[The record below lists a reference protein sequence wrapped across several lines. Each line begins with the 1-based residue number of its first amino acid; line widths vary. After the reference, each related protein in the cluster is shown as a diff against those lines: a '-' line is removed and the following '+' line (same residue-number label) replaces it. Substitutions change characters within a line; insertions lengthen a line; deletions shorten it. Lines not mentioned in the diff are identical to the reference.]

1 MPTRPCVRARLAK
14 GERIYGTMVFE
25 LFTPG
30 LTAILAEAGLDFV
43 ILDTEHSGVGIETLK
58 QQVAYAR
65 GLPIEVYARVPQLT
79 YAAVATVLDAGAKGI
94 MVPMLETPE
103 QARDLVTFARY
114 RPEGKRG
121 CAFGMPHDGYQGGD
135 VKAYMARANAENLL
149 IALIETKKGIEN
161 ADAIMATPGIDVGW
175 IGHFDLTNDMGITAD
190 FEHTDFWAAVDKLA
204 AAAKKHKKTAAGL
217 DMSPA
222 YLEKLHS
229 KGFKMLGFGMDTAVL
244 KTAYAAGM
252 EQLRAFG

>member
-1 MPTRPCVRARLAK
+1 MTTRPCIRARLAA
-14 GERIYGTMVFE
+14 GERVYGTMVFE

-65 GLPIEVYARVPQLT
+65 GLPIEVYARVPSLS
-79 YAAVATVLDAGAKGI
+79 YAAVATVLDAGVKGV

-121 CAFGMPHDGYQGGD
+121 CAFAMPHDAYKGGD
-135 VKAYMARANAENLL
+135 VKATMASANAENLL
-149 IALIETKKGIEN
+149 IALIETKKGIAN
-161 ADAIMATPGIDVGW
+161 ADAILGTPGIDVGW
-175 IGHFDLTNDMGITAD
+175 VGHFDLTDDMGITAD
-190 FEHTDFWAAVDKLA
+190 FEHADFWAAIDTLA
-204 AAAKKHKKTAAGL
+204 AAAKKHKKTLAGL
-217 DMSPA
+217 DVNPA
-222 YLEKLHS
+222 YLQKLHG

-244 KTAYAAGM
+244 KTAYAKGM
-252 EQLRAFG
+252 EQLKAFG